1 MMGVQILLIG
11 IGGFLG
17 AIARFLISQ
26 IKYHKR
32 PNFPIGTFTVNV
44 TGAFLLGIITSIK
57 ADMLIT
63 LLIGTGFLGAF
74 TTFSTMKLE
83 MLQLYFKNNKRHF
96 LFYILLTYGGGLV
109 LAYLGFLI
117 GTIYLV

>member
-1 MMGVQILLIG
+1 M
-11 IGGFLG
+11 
-17 AIARFLISQ
+17 
-26 IKYHKR
+26 
-32 PNFPIGTFTVNV
+32 NV